1 MEGDGKGT
9 VEELKAFSLLPVLAR
24 PINEQVIERD
34 ASSEEYRTEVIH
46 IYLSFSLFS
55 LLNTGSS
62 QGSIVLFIEKTGY
75 RNRVP
80 VPFYNWPLY
89 SV

>member
-34 ASSEEYRTEVIH
+34 ARSEEYRTDVIH

-55 LLNTGSS
+55 LLNSS